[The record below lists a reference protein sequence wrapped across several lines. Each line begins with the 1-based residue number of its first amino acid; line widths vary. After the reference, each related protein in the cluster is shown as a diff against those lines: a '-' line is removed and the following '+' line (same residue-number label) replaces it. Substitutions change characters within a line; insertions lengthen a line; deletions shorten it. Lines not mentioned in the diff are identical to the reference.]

1 MTTFYDD
8 AMAILDDMTD
18 TIRRIKALSD
28 ELGALQARLSECLR
42 TTGPLAELK
51 RLEGRVGEAHASLG
65 IEV

>member
-1 MTTFYDD
+1 MTTIHNIEY

-51 RLEGRVGEAHASLG
+51 ALQKQVEEIKNNAR
-65 IEV
+65 